1 MKALHMEHGGLV
13 IYYMKLEK
21 GNFALPPLDEKGKI
35 HPFSWQKLM
44 LMVQGIDAEKCH
56 YKKRWK
62 SA

>member
-1 MKALHMEHGGLV
+1 
-13 IYYMKLEK
+13 MKLEK